1 MSNNYRHYDY
11 RSSGSKYSD
20 VGTWRWEPHDNSN
33 GSGSSRRD
41 AGEKKDADKC
51 WKITTEMP
59 ILDLLS
65 LFVGI
70 ISLAITIFIATGI
83 IGIHQTVQNI
93 DEDNDD
99 DNNNGSNNNNGNK
112 NNSSNI
118 ANKTTSNA
126 NASSKPKTHA
136 NASLLT
142 DFETKIADWFNR
154 RNCKD

>member
-1 MSNNYRHYDY
+1 MNNNYRRYDCRQNY
-11 RSSGSKYSD
+11 SNRYEDSG
-20 VGTWRWEPHDNSN
+20 TC
-33 GSGSSRRD
+33 RRD
-41 AGEKKDADKC
+41 EEKKKENTPVDKS

-99 DNNNGSNNNNGNK
+99 DGSNNNGRNNNGSNNNNNNNK
-112 NNSSNI
+112 NKTNSTPS
-118 ANKTTSNA
+118 S
-126 NASSKPKTHA
+126 SSKTHT
-136 NASLLT
+136 NKSLLT
-142 DFETKIADWFNR
+142 EFETKIADWFNR
-154 RNCKD
+154 RKI